1 VARVP
6 ADTARERPIR
16 RDTAAILAAVS
27 APPAGSI
34 DPILE
39 KRRRIARLVSLGQ
52 RVGYGLFALATVVFF
67 IGLKWPG
74 ALVANVVIVSLIV
87 GSIILCPA
95 IIFGYAVKAA
105 EREDREM
112 AEAKAAKTA
121 SKQPR

>member
-1 VARVP
+1 MSSAP
-6 ADTARERPIR
+6 
-16 RDTAAILAAVS
+16 AAVV
-27 APPAGSI
+27 

-39 KRRRIARLVSLGQ
+39 KRKRIARLVSLGQ

-67 IGLKWPG
+67 LGLKWPG

-105 EREDREM
+105 EREDREL
-112 AEAKAAKTA
+112 AEAKAAKAARA
-121 SKQPR
+121 SAARSTGTPK